1 MSSNKNLITYINQ
14 GECVKMAKITKP
26 QLVERI
32 LKVRNNIDLEKD
44 VMEFIDYNVKK
55 YEENNRNLTMED
67 LKDIIAYIEE
77 VTGEDFNKLLLE
89 TESEP
94 TVETTTEEDDAVE
107 HIVNLVT
114 PVVKEETEKKKL
126 VPKKEDKVKPQPKE
140 EPKAES
146 KKVLKPVHD
155 TIQMLASFPQT
166 LESTVL
172 KAKLKLRSDLKNAQ
186 DVVNAYNN
194 EEDIIIA
201 TYWTKRHLKQYAG
214 SYDPMNINPNKPK
227 EFEHDL
233 DLIEIT
239 YANDLVVTGCSL
251 YSYVPQIFLPKDF
264 TLEEDGM
271 RYANGCEFQIY
282 EIIEG

>member
-1 MSSNKNLITYINQ
+1 
-14 GECVKMAKITKP
+14 MAKITKP

-32 LKVRNNIDLEKD
+32 LKVRNNVDLEKD

-55 YEENNRNLTMED
+55 YEENSRNLTMED

-89 TESEP
+89 TESESN
-94 TVETTTEEDDAVE
+94 EETTEEDEAVE
-107 HIVNLVT
+107 LIANIVT
-114 PVVKEETEKKKL
+114 PVVKEEKEKKKL
-126 VPKKEDKVKPQPKE
+126 VPKKEDKVKPQPKA
-140 EPKAES
+140 EPKVES
-146 KKVLKPVHD
+146 KKELKMTHD
-155 TIQMLASFPQT
+155 TIQLLASFPQT

-251 YSYVPQIFLPKDF
+251 YSYVPQIFLPQDF

-282 EIIEG
+282 EILEG